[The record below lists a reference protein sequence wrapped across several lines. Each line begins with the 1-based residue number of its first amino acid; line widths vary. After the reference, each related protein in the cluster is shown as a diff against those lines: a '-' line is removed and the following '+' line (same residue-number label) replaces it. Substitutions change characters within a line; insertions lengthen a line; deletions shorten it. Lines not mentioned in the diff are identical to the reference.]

1 MVFILMKTLYE
12 SILGSTK
19 TGIIKT
25 IEKWAE
31 SHIFSANPQKYLSW
45 KINND
50 GKIVENDNNNII
62 LGNKDDVVPEF
73 VKFGDISTCFFIDN
87 IDNIKDNQIGVT
99 KNLYILGDKANL
111 SKRKFDVGKICAIK
125 SPIVTLKD
133 TTVNFSISNSNSKL
147 DFTSTNFE
155 LPWIKELN
163 TNVWRICLDKTPAE
177 KELLKAIRKANKYE
191 TYQAEFSKKI
201 NDLFSHLTNVGCIEI
216 KNHTFYHDKTN
227 NFWYYQH
234 FVL

>member
-1 MVFILMKTLYE
+1 MKTLYE

-19 TGIIKT
+19 TGIIKSV
-25 IEKWAE
+25 EKWAE
-31 SHIFSANPQKYLSW
+31 SHIFSADPQKYLSW
-45 KINND
+45 KIDND
-50 GKIVENDNNNII
+50 GKIVDNNNYNIV
-62 LGNKDDVVPEF
+62 LNNKDDVVPEF

-99 KNLYILGDKANL
+99 KNLYILGEKANL
-111 SKRKFDVGKICAIK
+111 SKRKFDVGQICAIK
-125 SPIVTLKD
+125 SPIITLKD
-133 TTVNFSISNSNSKL
+133 TTVNFSDSNSKL

-177 KELLKAIRKANKYE
+177 KELLKEIRKAKKSE

-201 NDLFSHLTNVGCIEI
+201 NELFSHLTSSGCIEI
-216 KNHTFYHDKTN
+216 KNHSFFHNQTN
-227 NFWYYQH
+227 NFWYYQQ